1 VYTPLTLNKQ
11 IGIINNLIENV
22 KNESQLIM
30 DNNDFTLY
38 GDKLIY
44 DNVEYNKIDNIKKN
58 IQLIIDNE
66 KKNLE
71 YINSVNN
78 YIHSTEIKNTSLADY
93 MLDRNPKISSNDVI
107 NSNITNA
114 SINFNNINLDEIKQI
129 LMVNKVHMFSDSND
143 RLQNTKYNTSHIKHI
158 KLKYK
163 NSSTVLVI
171 YDEPIKI

>member
-1 VYTPLTLNKQ
+1 MYTPLTLNKQ

-38 GDKLIY
+38 GD
-44 DNVEYNKIDNIKKN
+44 NVAYEKVNNIKNK
-58 IQLIIDNE
+58 IQLIIDKE
-66 KKNLE
+66 TANLE
-71 YINSVNN
+71 DINNVNN
-78 YIHSTEIKNTSLADY
+78 YIHSTEIKNISLADY

-107 NSNITNA
+107 NSNITDT
-114 SINFNNINLDEIKQI
+114 SINFNNIDLDEIKQK
-129 LMVNKVHMFSDSND
+129 LMVNKVHMFSNPKNRS
-143 RLQNTKYNTSHIKHI
+143 QNTKYNTSHIKHI

-171 YDEPIKI
+171 YDEPSK